1 MTNIN
6 IANLKD
12 NLVDYI
18 KSAVDFDD
26 IVTVNTE
33 NGNAVILSEDEYS
46 GLMETLYLLS
56 VPGMKDKLT
65 TGLNTGLEDCV
76 EFEW

>member
-6 IANLKD
+6 MTNLKN
-12 NLVDYI
+12 NLADYI

-26 IVTVNTE
+26 IITVNTE

-46 GLMETLYLLS
+46 GLIETLYLLS

-65 TGLNTGLEDCV
+65 KGLTIGLEDCV
-76 EFEW
+76 EFKW

>member
-1 MTNIN
+1 MTNIS
-6 IANLKD
+6 IVNLQD
-12 NLVDYI
+12 NLADYI

-26 IVTVNTE
+26 IITVSTE

-56 VPGMKDKLT
+56 VPGMKEKLT
-65 TGLNTGLEDCV
+65 KGLAVSLEDCV